1 MLGSVPMARTSR
13 AVLAAGASVGASQ
26 VPLPAPA
33 PGTIGAQTPGAPVP
47 AGPGPIAVAQ
57 DTKGPAQG
65 SPVATEQPRAKA
77 GDSHCAAGEPVSI
90 WYLNNPQASGGLY
103 NNPWAD
109 CRPGT
114 NRQ

>member
-1 MLGSVPMARTSR
+1 MSKH
-13 AVLAAGASVGASQ
+13 LAAVMLVCVAIGS
-26 VPLPAPA
+26 PL
-33 PGTIGAQTPGAPVP
+33 
-47 AGPGPIAVAQ
+47 AVAQ
-57 DTKGPAQG
+57 DTKGPTQG

-103 NNPWAD
+103 SNPWAD